1 MVTDKPFTR
10 EGSPIQDVY
19 YLETIEQL
27 QAISDPIRYRMVIM
41 MTKPMTGAQLARA
54 LEMSRPRAR
63 YHLKLLEEVGIVKFV
78 GEGMSHGI
86 TEKYF
91 QVVGRML
98 SFAKL
103 MPNYQNGIVAGD
115 MNVEI
120 FSAISQFLAAMLDV
134 SRESILKSEAKE
146 SMSQGIWFDFASIL
160 QPKEIEYVKGK
171 LSDLRQEIIEM
182 TRKNRITAEPI
193 SVMEFR
199 TTLFLTLLSDV
210 FEKVEDY
217 ENDV

>member
-1 MVTDKPFTR
+1 MVNDRPLTR
-10 EGSPIQDVY
+10 EGSPIQDIY
-19 YLETIEQL
+19 YLETVEQL
-27 QAISDPIRYRMVIM
+27 QAIADPLRYRMVVM

-63 YHLKLLEEVGIVKFV
+63 YHLKLLEEVGVVKFV

-86 TEKYF
+86 TEKYY

-98 SFAKL
+98 NFSQL
-103 MPNYQNGIVAGD
+103 MPNYQEDIVADD
-115 MNVEI
+115 MNVEV

-134 SRESILKSEAKE
+134 SRESILKSEARE

-160 QPKEIEYVKGK
+160 KPEEIEYMKEK
-171 LSDLRQEIIEM
+171 LSALREEIIEM
-182 TRKNRITAEPI
+182 TRKNRMTTEPV

-210 FEKVEDY
+210 FEKNGEY
-217 ENDV
+217 ENKP

>member
-1 MVTDKPFTR
+1 MVTDKPLTR

-54 LEMSRPRAR
+54 LDMSRPRAR
-63 YHLKLLEEVGIVKFV
+63 YHLKLLEEVGVVKFV

-86 TEKYF
+86 TEKYY

-98 SFAKL
+98 NFSKL
-103 MPNYQNGIVAGD
+103 MPNYQEGIVADD
-115 MNVEI
+115 MNVEV

-160 QPKEIEYVKGK
+160 KPEEIEYVKGK
-171 LSDLRQEIIEM
+171 LSDLREEIIEM
-182 TRKNRITAEPI
+182 TRQNRMTMEPI

-210 FEKVEDY
+210 FEKSGDY
-217 ENDV
+217 EDES